1 MQRIVVGVDG
11 SENSRRA
18 LQWAFDEA
26 RLRGATIDVV
36 HAWEPPSVVAYGG
49 MSATGFVYDPTP
61 YEEAGHQL
69 LDDTIAAVN
78 TKDAPAVAKILVRGS
93 AAPMILDIAKG
104 ADMVV
109 VGSRGR
115 GGFAGLLL
123 GSVSQ
128 QVAQHAPCPAVI
140 VPPPR

>member
-11 SENSRRA
+11 SEHSRRA
-18 LQWAFDEA
+18 LQWALDEA
-26 RLRGATIDVV
+26 LLRGAAVDVV
-36 HAWEPPSVVAYGG
+36 HAWEPPFLVAYGG
-49 MSATGFVYDPTP
+49 MPVTGFVYDPTP

-69 LDDTIAAVN
+69 LDDTVDAVD
-78 TKDAPAVAKILVRGS
+78 TKGAPAMEKILVRGS

-128 QVAQHAPCPAVI
+128 QVAQHAPCPIVI
-140 VPPPR
+140 VPPQQ